1 MLHNKNRSEYELHV
15 MIAGGVTFLL
25 GALAIT
31 GWITGINLL
40 TSMGSLYIPMSV
52 ATAISATG
60 FGLILLSV
68 SVREKHGLIRWLV
81 LLALVVLS
89 LYGLLK
95 FLELFVKTNL
105 TFDYILFRNNLVNV
119 DLETWTRINRMS
131 PYTGFLFFL
140 SGISILLSLTGIKRA
155 GVTNLAGGLGVIVA
169 FAGLTTTLGYIEGH
183 PFLYNTGVTPLSLP
197 TSIVMISLGA
207 GLVFLAGERSIF
219 LKYASGKS
227 SSAKLLRGIIPLLLV
242 AVLLDNILE
251 VTLSKFFIVNIPL
264 LLSLL
269 SMFLIAVSVFVAVR
283 ITRLIFRNAEIAE
296 TNFQQA
302 LEALK
307 ESEKKY
313 RLIIENQGE
322 GIGLVDTEERFVY
335 VNPAAE
341 KIFGVNPG
349 GLVNRNLM
357 EFLRPE
363 YFTQVLQETQ
373 KRSQSENS
381 SYEIEIHTGDK
392 QHRMLLV
399 TASPQFDEDG
409 KFIGTF
415 GIFRDISAR
424 KLAEAKLEVFNVE
437 LKELNATKDKFFS
450 IIAHDL
456 RNPFNLLFG
465 YSNILTEEIEHNH
478 FGEALEL
485 SRRIHSVSKSTYSLL
500 ENLLTWSQ
508 LQTRNISFSKEPFIL
523 GEILSPE
530 LKLMTA
536 MAEGKNI
543 KLVSKIGNTIE
554 MNADKDMIST
564 VIRNL
569 VSNAIKFTKP
579 GGMVTLSSE
588 TADNEIIFSVSDTGT
603 GMSKEE
609 VSQLFIVSK
618 TVSKPGTAK
627 EKGTGLGLILCKE
640 FVTLHGGN
648 ITVVSE
654 PGQGSR
660 FSFTIPA

>member
-25 GALAIT
+25 GAIAVAGRAT
-31 GWITGINLL
+31 GKDFL
-40 TSMGSLYIPMSV
+40 TSLNPEYVPMS
-52 ATAISATG
+52 AASAFSALG
-60 FGLILLSV
+60 FGFVLLSWQYWGHQKILRSV
-68 SVREKHGLIRWLV
+68 SLGIVLII
-81 LLALVVLS
+81 S
-89 LYGLLK
+89 FYCLLK
-95 FLELFVKTNL
+95 TDEFFNKPGFSVDDYLFPDLTLTNKPGSFIPL
-105 TFDYILFRNNLVNV
+105 N
-119 DLETWTRINRMS
+119 RI
-131 PYTGFLFFL
+131 PPFAALLFFL
-140 SGISILLSLTGIKRA
+140 SGISILLSYLKNKGTGTVTLAGSLGMIVSLTG
-155 GVTNLAGGLGVIVA
+155 
-169 FAGLTTTLGYIEGH
+169 FATTLGYIEGK
-183 PFLYNTGVTPLSLP
+183 PLLCGSDRIPLSLP
-197 TSIVMISLGA
+197 SSLVMLFLGA
-207 GLVFLAGERSIF
+207 GLVFLAGERSIL
-219 LKYASGKS
+219 LKFVSGQS
-227 SSAKLLRGIIPLLLV
+227 SSARLLRGILPLLLV
-242 AVLLDNILE
+242 AILIDNILE
-251 VTLSKFFIVNIPL
+251 VILSQFFIVNIPL
-264 LLSLL
+264 LLAVL
-269 SMFLIAVSVFVAVR
+269 SIFLIAVTVFLAIR
-283 ITRLIFRNAEIAE
+283 ITRLIFRDAEIAE
-296 TNFQQA
+296 A
-302 LEALK
+302 ARVRAVEALK
-307 ESEKKY
+307 ESEKKH

-322 GIGLVDTEERFVY
+322 GIGLVDTEERFIY

-349 GLVNRNLM
+349 TLANRNLM

-363 YFTQVLQETQ
+363 SVNKILQET
-373 KRSQSENS
+373 KTRSQDIPS
-381 SYEIEIHTGDK
+381 SYEIEIVTPG
-392 QHRMLLV
+392 QEHRVILV
-399 TASPQFDEDG
+399 TASPQFDNNG

-415 GIFRDISAR
+415 GVFRDISAR
-424 KLAEAKLEVFNVE
+424 KLAEAKLIVFNEE
-437 LKELNATKDKFFS
+437 LTEVNATKDKFFS

-456 RNPFNLLFG
+456 RNPFNLLLG
-465 YSNILTEEIEHNH
+465 YSNILTEEIENNH

-485 SRRIHSVSKSTYSLL
+485 SHRIHSVSKSTYSLL

-508 LQTRNISFSKEPFIL
+508 LQTRNISFSKETFIL

-588 TADNEIIFSVSDTGT
+588 TADHEIIFSVSDTGT

-618 TVSKPGTAK
+618 TISKPGTAK

-648 ITVVSE
+648 IMVTSE